1 MSVSPLDFIQ
11 TSVYAA
17 QQKRRGDQ
25 YDEQPRC
32 TSDDQLVVVD
42 AGSRLFV
49 GVFCRV
55 DRHSRRVD
63 GHWHI
68 DGEALV
74 DGGW

>member
-1 MSVSPLDFIQ
+1 MSALDFVE
-11 TSVYAA
+11 SPVDAA
-17 QQKRRGDQ
+17 QQKRCGNQ
-25 YDEQPRC
+25 YDEQPRR

-42 AGSRLFV
+42 AGSRLLV

-55 DRHSRRVD
+55 DRHSGRIN
-63 GHWHI
+63 GNWHI